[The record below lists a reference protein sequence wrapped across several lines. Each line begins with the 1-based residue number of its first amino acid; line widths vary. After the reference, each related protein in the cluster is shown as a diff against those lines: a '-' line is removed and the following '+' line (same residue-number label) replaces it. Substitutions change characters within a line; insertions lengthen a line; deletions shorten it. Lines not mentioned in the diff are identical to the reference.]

1 MQGSL
6 RAVVD
11 WQYDLPLGEGFEGL
25 ATLVHLKD
33 GDGELVETKEV
44 AWPDNSLEL
53 ELSPS
58 IPWQPGSASKLRSW
72 TLPWE
77 SLTLILSRVSNMRLW

>member
-1 MQGSL
+1 MKGSL

-11 WQYDLPLGEGFEGL
+11 WQYDLPLGEGFDGL

-33 GDGELVETKEV
+33 GDGEVVETREV
-44 AWPDNSLEL
+44 
-53 ELSPS
+53 
-58 IPWQPGSASKLRSW
+58 ASKLRSW

>member
-1 MQGSL
+1 M

-11 WQYDLPLGEGFEGL
+11 WQYDLPLGEGFDGL

-33 GDGELVETKEV
+33 GDGEVVETREV
-44 AWPDNSLEL
+44 
-53 ELSPS
+53 
-58 IPWQPGSASKLRSW
+58 ASKLRSW